1 MNIVIAFFFRFILAE
16 NGVGATEWE
25 EENLFSSADAV
36 PCISCV
42 ADIFTNIYCTSSIFC
57 KCNRTLY
64 TLAALF

>member
-1 MNIVIAFFFRFILAE
+1 
-16 NGVGATEWE
+16 
-25 EENLFSSADAV
+25 LFSSADAV